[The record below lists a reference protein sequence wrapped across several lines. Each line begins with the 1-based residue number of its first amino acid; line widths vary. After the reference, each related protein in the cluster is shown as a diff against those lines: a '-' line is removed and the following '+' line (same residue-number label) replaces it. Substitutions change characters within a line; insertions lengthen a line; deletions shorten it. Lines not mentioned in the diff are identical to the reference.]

1 MDWAIELAAATGTVA
16 EVSLEVDGVEDGSP
30 TDEDSGNVDV
40 LDAGVTSTDASAE
53 TATEAGAF
61 ATRWTE
67 GTPAKRSVWAPFMN
81 PISWLSTHQ
90 PHIGM
95 IPLQQTHRMV
105 DHTVLG
111 SCCFPYFVSHSR
123 GE

>member
-30 TDEDSGNVDV
+30 ADEDSGNVDV

-81 PISWLSTHQ
+81 PIYNPPLNVSLTATAHFQWFSFFRFNHLNMQKHQ
-90 PHIGM
+90 N
-95 IPLQQTHRMV
+95 
-105 DHTVLG
+105 
-111 SCCFPYFVSHSR
+111 
-123 GE
+123 E